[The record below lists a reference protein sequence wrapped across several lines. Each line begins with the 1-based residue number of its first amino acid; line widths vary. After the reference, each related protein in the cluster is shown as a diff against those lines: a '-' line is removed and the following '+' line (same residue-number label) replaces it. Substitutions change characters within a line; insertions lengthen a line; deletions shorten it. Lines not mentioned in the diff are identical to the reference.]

1 MTSEI
6 MTPATQPP
14 SESTLFA
21 RSLKKY
27 EDITFEKNK
36 TCRAVVAFDEDLFH
50 RTCSKISD
58 DYDEKKCNFDEITDE
73 ITTRS

>member
-58 DYDEKKCNFDEITDE
+58 CCN
-73 ITTRS
+73 TRSQESSSSTELAHL